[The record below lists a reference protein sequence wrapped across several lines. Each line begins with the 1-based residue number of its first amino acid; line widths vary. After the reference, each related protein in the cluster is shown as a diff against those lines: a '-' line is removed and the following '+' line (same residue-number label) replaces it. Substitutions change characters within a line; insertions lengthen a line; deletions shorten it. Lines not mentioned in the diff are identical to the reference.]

1 MTIQDIITEF
11 GAYYIN
17 QGQNASRLVQL
28 LYRPAVTDQLFRSI
42 VTDDTVYRASQTR
55 FGRILQPF
63 QTKWTPTDT
72 AKLLATP
79 IAISQYKMKG
89 DVEETPDTLEATWL
103 GFLADNSLD
112 RKVWPF
118 VRWLMETHLLPQI
131 QEDYEL
137 NEVYLGKFVAP
148 TTGVAGAAGTAMDG
162 IKTIINGQINAGR
175 ITPISLGAIPTD
187 PAAFVDYVEAFT
199 DNIGARYRGVP
210 MNVAMNE
217 TLALRYGRGKRAKY
231 GKDFMPVEAPQIVD
245 GNRPLLTGNRIE
257 ETKHQVVALP
267 SMGNSLKIWATPYDN
282 TVRLAKKSQNVS
294 QFQIESIDRLVKL
307 FTDFWK
313 GVGFLIPEAVFTN
326 DQDLV

>member
-1 MTIQDIITEF
+1 MTITDIVAEF

-28 LYRPAVTDQLFRSI
+28 LYRKSVTDSLFRSI

-55 FGRILQPF
+55 LGRILQSF
-63 QTKWTPTDT
+63 QKGWTPLGAMT
-72 AKLLATP
+72 ATP
-79 IAISQYKMKG
+79 IAIPQFKMKA
-89 DVEETPDTLEATWL
+89 DVEETPDDLEATWL
-103 GFLADNSLD
+103 GFLADGSLD

-137 NEVYLGKFVAP
+137 YEVFNGVHAAP
-148 TTGVAGAAGTAMDG
+148 VNGVPGAAGTAMDG
-162 IKTIINGQINAGR
+162 IKKIINTQVTAGR
-175 ITPISLGAIPTD
+175 IVPISLGAIPDD

-199 DNIGARYRGVP
+199 DRINVRYRGVP

-217 TLALRYGRGKRAKY
+217 TLSLRYARGKRAKY
-231 GKDFMPVEAPQIVD
+231 GKDFMSVSAPVTPD
-245 GNRPLLTGNRIE
+245 GDQPLLTGNKIE
-257 ETKHQVVALP
+257 ETRHQVVGLP
-267 SMGNSLKIWATPYDN
+267 SMGNSLKIWCTPYDN
-282 TVRLAKKSQNVS
+282 TVRLAKKSQNVQ
-294 QFQIESIDRLVKL
+294 QFQIESVTRLVRL

-313 GVGFLIPEAVFTN
+313 GLGFLIPEAVFTN